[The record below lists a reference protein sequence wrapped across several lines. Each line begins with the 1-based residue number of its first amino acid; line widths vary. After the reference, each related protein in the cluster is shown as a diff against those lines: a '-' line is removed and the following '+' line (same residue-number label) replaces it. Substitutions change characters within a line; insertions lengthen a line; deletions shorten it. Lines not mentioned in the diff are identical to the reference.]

1 MGERSWTNSKR
12 RFCGDA
18 DRLVETLAGRGK
30 NGEQRCKRYGPLSR
44 LEPAGAEISLP
55 GSENHSIRARDH
67 GYRSRDRH
75 NQGRL
80 FARNLHSKHEPLP
93 DRVADKPRSGAGVR
107 SAGGGKFSETK
118 RWLRIS
124 GTRLCHFAVKPIRP
138 KPARDPAW
146 SKMCLVKLTASRGTN
161 EDKRK

>member
-1 MGERSWTNSKR
+1 MGKRSRTNSIW

-30 NGEQRCKRYGPLSR
+30 NGEQRCQRHGPLSR
-44 LEPAGAEISLP
+44 LEPAGAENSVR

-67 GYRSRDRH
+67 GYGSRNRH

-80 FARNLHSKHEPLP
+80 FARNLHSEHEPLP
-93 DRVADKPRSGAGVR
+93 DRVTDKPRSGAGVR

-118 RWLRIS
+118 RGLRIS
-124 GTRLCHFAVKPIRP
+124 GTRLCHFALEPIRP
-138 KPARDPAW
+138 KPACDPTW

-161 EDKRK
+161 EDK